1 MAEALVQL
9 GVPLFLLV
17 LGYVAG
23 GLAEQSHY
31 KSIRLREL
39 RLRRMPTTNLKKPP
53 PHWRVE
59 KVALVAGS
67 TVISVDYFKR
77 FLAGLRGFVGGR
89 VRSYESLLDRARREA
104 VLRMKEEAVAGG
116 YDAVINVRLESTN
129 IAAPLR
135 NDRGTAGVEVLAYG
149 TGLRRGANRPAAA
162 AT

>member
-1 MAEALVQL
+1 MTDALLEL

-23 GLAEQSHY
+23 GMAEQGHY

-39 RLRRMPTTNLKKPP
+39 RLRRMPTTNLRRPP

-59 KVALVAGS
+59 GTGLVAGS
-67 TVISVDYFKR
+67 TVVSVDYFKR
-77 FLAGLRGFVGGR
+77 FLAQLRGFVGGR

-104 VLRMKEEAVAGG
+104 VLRMKEEAALGG

-129 IAAPLR
+129 IASPLR
-135 NDRGTAGVEVLAYG
+135 NDRGTAGVEVLAFG
-149 TGLRRGANRPAAA
+149 TALKLAR
-162 AT
+162 